1 MNSVDKQHLH
11 DASESTAKV
20 YALLAVGLLALL
32 LILIAVSPHHTLYDE
47 RYYMQSSHLLAE
59 TGSFGILMQTRTDIA
74 AGPLY
79 PYLHVVA
86 SPLTGLS
93 TPAIR
98 YVNFTCLLTSLAA
111 IAWTLRLMG
120 YEKPWYRAAMLLAV
134 PMMWPTSGLALTELP
149 ALALACL
156 AVALAAE
163 GIVTDK
169 APRRLLAFA
178 LSGLFAGLAVTGR
191 QTYLPGLAGYLLL
204 ALGERR
210 LRLPVLLALAAASLA
225 LAPMLL
231 AWGGLTPPWQSQLRQ
246 GLVPE
251 YGVLSYIYLAT
262 AIALIAPGFFR
273 PIFVSPRQRWFLVGA
288 VGAAV
293 LTCAATGFRIAVASR
308 VVDKLPL
315 GVQSIAQLG
324 ATVIMVALA
333 AAFVI
338 AGLANVVNLRRERV
352 FLLFA
357 LLALALAGTAI
368 AVSHQFSSRYVL
380 AAFPFALLGVQR
392 WWQLDRWAVARLG
405 LGSALGMFSL
415 TSYYWNEPPPD
426 SKISPASSA
435 ASQSEFDAVRAR
447 PTIYAT
453 TASAS

>member
-1 MNSVDKQHLH
+1 MNNIDSQPLR

-20 YALLAVGLLALL
+20 YALLAVGLLAVL
-32 LILIAVSPHHTLYDE
+32 LILIAVSPHYPLYDE
-47 RYYMQSSHLLAE
+47 RYYMPASHLLAE
-59 TGSFGILMQTRTDIA
+59 TGSFRILMQTKTDIA

-79 PYLHVVA
+79 PYLHVIA
-86 SPLTGLS
+86 SPLTGL
-93 TPAIR
+93 TPPAIR
-98 YVNFTCLLTSLAA
+98 YVNFICLLTSIAA

-120 YEKPWYRAAMLLAV
+120 HEKPWYRAAMLLAV
-134 PMMWPTSGLALTELP
+134 PMIWPTSGLALTELP

-163 GIVTDK
+163 GTVTNN
-169 APRRLLAFA
+169 ALRRLLAFA

-191 QTYLPGLAGYLLL
+191 QTYLPALAGYLLL

-210 LRLPVLLALAAASLA
+210 LTLPVLLALAAASLA
-225 LAPMLL
+225 IAPMLF

-246 GLVPE
+246 GLMPE

-273 PIFVSPRQRWFLVGA
+273 PIFVSPRHRWLLLGA
-288 VGAAV
+288 VGVAV
-293 LTCAATGFRIAVASR
+293 LACTVSGFRIAVASR

-315 GVQSIAQLG
+315 GIQSIAQLG

-338 AGLANVVNLRRERV
+338 AGLANVVNLRRERG

-357 LLALALAGTAI
+357 LLTLALAGTAI

-415 TSYYWNEPPPD
+415 TAYYWNAPPPD
-426 SKISPASSA
+426 PATSAGSMTVNQRELGTVRAMSTIRAVA
-435 ASQSEFDAVRAR
+435 ASGF
-447 PTIYAT
+447 
-453 TASAS
+453 